1 MSHFG
6 FAKGLPDTWVTSL
19 LPTPSSIV
27 IGLAEAG
34 VMELTDGELRKLEC
48 PIRRV
53 RKFAF
58 FRGRLVVGGMD
69 GVVIQSGRAKI
80 A

>member
-1 MSHFG
+1 
-6 FAKGLPDTWVTSL
+6 
-19 LPTPSSIV
+19 
-27 IGLAEAG
+27 
-34 VMELTDGELRKLEC
+34 MELTDGELRKLEC

-53 RKFAF
+53 RKIAF